1 MKSKRPNK
9 KKLGHP
15 RRVLRLPD
23 LDHAKT
29 AVLNT
34 LLSLDSQRA
43 YRFAMDDF
51 IAWYCSE
58 PRLAFN
64 KTVVLRYKL
73 QLESRHLAS
82 STINLRLAAVR
93 RLAYE
98 AADTGLLSPELAA
111 GIRRVKGA
119 KRLGIRLGNWLTA
132 KEARALLDCADVQT
146 LRSKRS
152 RAILALGLGCGLRRS
167 ELAHLTVE
175 QLQRREEHWAVVDLI
190 GKGGHIRTVPV
201 PNWVKSSVDAWT
213 AAAGV
218 SSGRVF
224 RCVSK
229 HGSVWA
235 TGISEKVVWCVVK
248 ECAAKAGIL
257 KLAPHDLRRTCARLC
272 HVAGGEIE
280 QIQFLLGHMS
290 VQTTEHYLGCKQRL
304 KNAVNDC
311 IGIEPD
317 GDRLGS

>member
-1 MKSKRPNK
+1 
-9 KKLGHP
+9 
-15 RRVLRLPD
+15 

-51 IAWYCSE
+51 VAWYCSE

-73 QLESRHLAS
+73 QLESRYLAS

-119 KRLGIRLGNWLTA
+119 KKLRIRLGNWLTA
-132 KEARALLDCADVQT
+132 DEAKALLGCADIQT
-146 LRSKRS
+146 LRGKRS
-152 RAILALGLGCGLRRS
+152 RVILALGLGCGLRRS

-175 QLQRREEHWAVVDLI
+175 QLQRREEHWAIVDLI

-201 PNWVKSSVDAWT
+201 PNWVKSAVDAWT
-213 AAAGV
+213 AAGGI

-229 HGSVWA
+229 RGSVWG

-248 ECAAKAGIL
+248 ECAAKVGIL
-257 KLAPHDLRRTCARLC
+257 IISWRPTIY
-272 HVAGGEIE
+272 AG
-280 QIQFLLGHMS
+280 S
-290 VQTTEHYLGCKQRL
+290 V
-304 KNAVNDC
+304 
-311 IGIEPD
+311 P
-317 GDRLGS
+317 GSVTLPVERSSRSSSCWVT

>member
-1 MKSKRPNK
+1 MKSKRPHK
-9 KKLGHP
+9 KKVDHP

-98 AADTGLLSPELAA
+98 AGDTGLLSPELAA

-119 KRLGIRLGNWLTA
+119 KRLGLRLGNWLTA
-132 KEARALLDCADVQT
+132 KEAKALLDCADIQT
-146 LRSKRS
+146 LRGKRG
-152 RAILALGLGCGLRRS
+152 RAVLALGLGCGLHRS
-167 ELAHLTVE
+167 ELAHLTT
-175 QLQRREEHWAVVDLI
+175 
-190 GKGGHIRTVPV
+190 G
-201 PNWVKSSVDAWT
+201 
-213 AAAGV
+213 AAAKKGRALGD
-218 SSGRVF
+218 SGPDRQGQAYPNGP
-224 RCVSK
+224 RSEL
-229 HGSVWA
+229 GQ
-235 TGISEKVVWCVVK
+235 ISR
-248 ECAAKAGIL
+248 G
-257 KLAPHDLRRTCARLC
+257 RLD
-272 HVAGGEIE
+272 GGRGNLQWPSLSLCE
-280 QIQFLLGHMS
+280 
-290 VQTTEHYLGCKQRL
+290 
-304 KNAVNDC
+304 
-311 IGIEPD
+311 
-317 GDRLGS
+317 